1 MWHTPFSIY
10 EMPAGVGHWGGHF
23 FSLFLHVLEESDR
36 IYNPG
41 VPYIKIHFFL
51 KIFVYFLKKK
61 RFFLKK
67 TKI

>member
-23 FSLFLHVLEESDR
+23 FSLFLHVSEESDR
-36 IYNPG
+36 IYNQRKNCD
-41 VPYIKIHFFL
+41 Y
-51 KIFVYFLKKK
+51 K